1 MRIYLDTGV
10 FIDYLSRHGQQNAVL
25 RTVGRRERSA
35 SDLALDAEKL
45 FETIQRCH
53 TGATSCLTFYEGEEA
68 LYGKLSRALAVKDVP
83 HADKLLIPAVRYY
96 PEQIQIVIRTFGFEV
111 CDMTAAT
118 VKVQLQENQ
127 LRTGGIRAADAL
139 HIATAIEFRAD
150 SFVTTDENLLALDQR
165 VCNLSGDPIRF
176 VDSDQALQLL

>member
-10 FIDYLSRHGQQNAVL
+10 FIDYLSRHGQQNAIL
-25 RTVGRRERSA
+25 RTAHRRGRSV

-45 FETIQRCH
+45 FERIKRGH

-68 LYGKLSRALAVKDVP
+68 LYRELSRASKDVP
-83 HADKLLIPAVRYY
+83 HADKLLITAVRYY
-96 PEQIQIVIRTFGFEV
+96 PEQIQIVTDTFGFEV

-150 SFVTTDENLLALDQR
+150 SFVTTDGNLLALDQR
-165 VCNLSGDPIRF
+165 ICNLSGSPIRF
-176 VDSDQALQLL
+176 VDSDRALQML